1 MSIHFTPFSST
12 YEEGYKAWTKNKYN
26 FDIPINQYFSE
37 VYSPCIT

>member
-12 YEEGYKAWTKNKYN
+12 YEEGYKAWTNNKYN
-26 FDIPINQYFSE
+26 FETSTNQYFSE